1 MKITKTAL
9 VLVLVPCL
17 GLVACAEQAGEE
29 AAQTMEM
36 AMAVDME
43 ALGEAIG
50 EINANWSE
58 AFQAGDAATLAA
70 MYTEDAFRLAPNE
83 PTLRGRE
90 AMEQSFVTLVESTI
104 ARTITINTTEYG
116 GVGNLAYSIG
126 TYAVS
131 YEMEGGT
138 EQEEGKYLVL
148 SKLADDGSWK
158 IYAHMWSSDSPEA
171 QMGEFS
177 VGNQ

>member
-1 MKITKTAL
+1 MKIAKTVL

-29 AAQTMEM
+29 GAQTMEM
-36 AMAVDME
+36 AMTVDME
-43 ALGEAIG
+43 ALGEAIA
-50 EINANWSE
+50 EVNANWTE

-70 MYTEDAFRLAPNE
+70 MYTEDALRMAPNE
-83 PTLRGRE
+83 PTARGRQ
-90 AMEQSFVTLVESTI
+90 AMEQAFVTTFENTT

-116 GVGNLAYSIG
+116 GVGDLAYSIG

-131 YEMEGGT
+131 YEAEAGT
-138 EQEEGKYLVL
+138 DQEEGKYIVL

-158 IYAHMWSSDSPEA
+158 IYAHMWSSDLPLE
-171 QMGEFS
+171 E
-177 VGNQ
+177 